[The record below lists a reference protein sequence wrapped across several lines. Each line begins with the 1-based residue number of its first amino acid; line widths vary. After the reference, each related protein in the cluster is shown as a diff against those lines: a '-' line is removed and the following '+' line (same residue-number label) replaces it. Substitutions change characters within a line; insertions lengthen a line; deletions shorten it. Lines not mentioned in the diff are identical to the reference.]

1 VWHDR
6 AVKRSVSAH
15 LELYLHGEA
24 DLIFSIAVAE
34 GAPATET
41 LQITSGGHPVEPHEV
56 EGRHGTRLHRL
67 TGQPGPMVI
76 DYSAEVTGQAPP
88 ASVEELDII
97 EYRRPSR
104 YCESDT
110 LFATARSE
118 FAGIQG
124 KELLDAVSSWV
135 GDRLTYVPGASQPTD
150 GAVATLLA
158 RAGVCRDYAHLVVA
172 LLRSLDVPARLASV
186 YAPGLYPMDFHAI
199 AEAYV
204 DGAWQAVD
212 ATALAPRSSLL
223 RIATGQDASETAFL
237 TQHGAAVDLRRMR
250 VTAVVDELPGDDLT
264 QFVPLR

>member
-1 VWHDR
+1 M
-6 AVKRSVSAH
+6 KRTVSAH
-15 LELYLHGEA
+15 LQLHLHGEA

-34 GAPATET
+34 RAGVSER
-41 LQITSGGHPVEPHEV
+41 LDITSGGTRLEAQEIT
-56 EGRHGTRLHRL
+56 GRHGTRLHRL
-67 TGQPGPMVI
+67 TGPVGPMVI
-76 DYSAEVTGQAPP
+76 DYSAEITGQAEP
-88 ASVEELDII
+88 APVEQLDII

-110 LFATARSE
+110 LFATAQSE
-118 FAGIQG
+118 FAGVHG

-150 GAVATLLA
+150 GAVATMLA
-158 RAGVCRDYAHLVVA
+158 RRGVCRDYAHLVVA

-186 YAPGLYPMDFHAI
+186 YAPGLFPMDFHAV

-204 DGAWQAVD
+204 EGAWRVVD
-212 ATALAPRSSLL
+212 ATALAPRSSLV

-237 TQHGAAVDLRRMR
+237 SQHGAAVDLRWMS

-264 QFVPLR
+264 EYVSLR